1 MQKWTVIRENAGER
15 PQKGRRNVGGNV
27 DEGTGECRTV
37 VDTLGAEVMEK
48 VEIAAGI
55 VSPELHVPGRIIWE
69 ILPDPDLYS
78 LEYYLRLKRGIN
90 RYKSLLIRINIS
102 INTLLHNQRVC
113 RCAEAGRN
121 NNKQKGNFTQITY
134 KSTIGYKQRTYI
146 INIRCLKKKKLN

>member
-1 MQKWTVIRENAGER
+1 MVDSFCKTVSRGAPGCKNGRLYGKMQGKDHRKVAGTWAG
-15 PQKGRRNVGGNV
+15 GRRPPAQ
-27 DEGTGECRTV
+27 RR
-37 VDTLGAEVMEK
+37 EK

-55 VSPELHVPGRIIWE
+55 VSPALHVPGWIIWE

-121 NNKQKGNFTQITY
+121 NNKQKGNFTQIH
-134 KSTIGYKQRTYI
+134 YKQHTNRLSA
-146 INIRCLKKKKLN
+146 INSVLT